1 MNRGHHNCVAHDGLP
16 GPAHARAHVRSL
28 HRPAS
33 APVRSGHEK
42 GKAFGKAGIG
52 LVVVGLMLMLLGER
66 LSSLNAGMAV
76 LLLALGA
83 ALIGFRV
90 GANKHPDDDGTAA
103 TSPDADPQRAL
114 LLATIPLWV
123 RQLEAVR
130 REGDRAIDALARSFE
145 NIVASLEK
153 ALNESRHA
161 VAGIQ
166 ACGGVAAQIET
177 ANADL
182 GGLVRSIQALHG
194 DKGAM
199 LTEIVRFG
207 RELRAVNG
215 EINQLALQ
223 TRLLSLNAAIEAAR
237 AGQAGRAFAVVVTEM
252 RDLATRSSDASR
264 RVAGQLNHIEAAVQS
279 VQQKD
284 DMRASSELGSI
295 DQAET
300 AIAVVMRRFTA
311 LSESLAQSV
320 AIMDDG
326 GVEVR
331 KRIADAL
338 VALQFQDRVSQ
349 ILEHTTRDLDKLRQ
363 YIAAG
368 NLDGQVIASWQTEMA
383 AKFSTHEELASVDG
397 TQGKR
402 ESNNVTY
409 F

>member
-1 MNRGHHNCVAHDGLP
+1 MSRGHHNFVAHDGLP
-16 GPAHARAHVRSL
+16 GSAHARAHVRSL

-33 APVRSGHEK
+33 APARSGNEK
-42 GKAFGKAGIG
+42 GKAFGRAGIG
-52 LVVVGLMLMLLGER
+52 LVVVALMLMLLGDR
-66 LSSLNAGMAV
+66 ASSLNAGTAV

-90 GANKHPDDDGTAA
+90 GANKHPADDGTAA
-103 TSPDADPQRAL
+103 TSPDADAQREL

-130 REGDRAIDALARSFE
+130 QEGDRAIDALARSFE
-145 NIVASLEK
+145 NIVAGLEK
-153 ALNESRHA
+153 ALNESRNA
-161 VAGIQ
+161 VAGMQ

-194 DKGAM
+194 DKGVM
-199 LTEIVRFG
+199 LAEIVRYG

-223 TRLLSLNAAIEAAR
+223 TGLLSLNAAIEAAR

-300 AIAVVMRRFTA
+300 AITVVMRRFTA

-338 VALQFQDRVSQ
+338 AALQFQDRVSQ
-349 ILEHTTRDLDKLRQ
+349 ILDHTTRDLDKLRQ
-363 YIAAG
+363 HIAAG
-368 NLDGQVIASWQTEMA
+368 TLDGQVIASWQTEMA
-383 AKFSTHEELASVDG
+383 ANFSTHEELASVDG

-402 ESNNVTY
+402 ESNNLTY